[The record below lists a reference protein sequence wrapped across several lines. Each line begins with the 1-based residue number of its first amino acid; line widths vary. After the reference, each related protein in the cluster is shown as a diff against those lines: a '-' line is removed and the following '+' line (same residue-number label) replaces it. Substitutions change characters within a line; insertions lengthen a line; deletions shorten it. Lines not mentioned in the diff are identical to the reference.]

1 MEHLHNA
8 YDYTLMARNHVVM
21 YVSTMHEKHK
31 TLYDEF
37 KDDPDA
43 ESKLR
48 GHISYIDDVYDD
60 LDIEHVYVVWFCYIL
75 GGWKALCST
84 CVEDGKYYEVTYD
97 DKLDRTYVD
106 EYAKRNQLV
115 FEERYVYDE
124 EE

>member
-1 MEHLHNA
+1 MGTENNV
-8 YDYTLMARNHVVM
+8 YDYPFMARNQVAM
-21 YVSTMHEKHK
+21 YVSVMHEKHNAI
-31 TLYDEF
+31 YDEF

-48 GHISYIDDVYDD
+48 GHISYLDDVYDD
-60 LDIEHVYVVWFCYIL
+60 LDVKHVYVVWFCYIL

-84 CVEDGKYYEVTYD
+84 DIDDGRYYEVTYD
-97 DKLDRTYVD
+97 AKFDRTYVD
-106 EYAKRNQLV
+106 EYAKRNQLA

>member
-1 MEHLHNA
+1 MGTENNV
-8 YDYTLMARNHVVM
+8 YDYPFMARNHVAMYIEVM
-21 YVSTMHEKHK
+21 HSKNK
-31 TLYDEF
+31 DLYDEF

-48 GHISYIDDVYDD
+48 GHISYLDDVYGRIKIHD
-60 LDIEHVYVVWFCYIL
+60 VYVVWFCYIL

-84 CVEDGKYYEVTYD
+84 NIEDGKYYEVTHD
-97 DKLDRTYVD
+97 SNKDRTYVD

-115 FEERYVYDE
+115 FEERYDE

>member
-1 MEHLHNA
+1 MGTENNV
-8 YDYTLMARNHVVM
+8 YDYPFMARNHVAMYIEVM
-21 YVSTMHEKHK
+21 HSKNK
-31 TLYDEF
+31 DLYDEF

-48 GHISYIDDVYDD
+48 GHISYLDDVYGR
-60 LDIEHVYVVWFCYIL
+60 IEIHDVYVVWFCYIL

-84 CVEDGKYYEVTYD
+84 NIEDGKYYEVTHD
-97 DKLDRTYVD
+97 SNKDRTYVD

-115 FEERYVYDE
+115 FEERYDE